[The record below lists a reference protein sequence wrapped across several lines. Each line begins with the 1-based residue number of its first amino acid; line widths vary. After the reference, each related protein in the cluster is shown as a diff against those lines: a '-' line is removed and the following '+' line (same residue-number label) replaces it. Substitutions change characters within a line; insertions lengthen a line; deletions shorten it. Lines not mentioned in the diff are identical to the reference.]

1 MSKKDNILDFKCV
14 KIQNEIDLFV
24 RTNLL
29 PMSLKSGEISVRDI
43 ESCMPEMATSF
54 KNSANQL
61 IAAFL
66 ASHKEN
72 AIPQSIKD
80 YKSIYNS
87 LKTRSTRFIFAS
99 VLDNYRANVNPLSA
113 LYYECRKVKRTF
125 NPKNPYHTWMILTIQ
140 DREFAKDIE
149 EALEHDLN
157 ILQKFINRY
166 YWTFLH
172 LDTEMPIEVY
182 HAKQLMEDFTDYKTF
197 FAEIQN
203 WSPPS

>member
-1 MSKKDNILDFKCV
+1 
-14 KIQNEIDLFV
+14 
-24 RTNLL
+24 
-29 PMSLKSGEISVRDI
+29 
-43 ESCMPEMATSF
+43 
-54 KNSANQL
+54 
-61 IAAFL
+61 
-66 ASHKEN
+66 
-72 AIPQSIKD
+72 
-80 YKSIYNS
+80 
-87 LKTRSTRFIFAS
+87 
-99 VLDNYRANVNPLSA
+99 
-113 LYYECRKVKRTF
+113 
-125 NPKNPYHTWMILTIQ
+125 MILTIQ